1 MAGEKSGE
9 GDTNQLI
16 ISEGKNNNKIR
27 DCKTIVVYCIWVV
40 VQIFLFAYCI
50 ASLNLISIE
59 GTLAAVD
66 FAIVLL
72 LIIGIILSIF
82 GTCVLVRHVLKIQ

>member
-27 DCKTIVVYCIWVV
+27 DV
-40 VQIFLFAYCI
+40 LD
-50 ASLNLISIE
+50 ISH
-59 GTLAAVD
+59 
-66 FAIVLL
+66 AIL
-72 LIIGIILSIF
+72 
-82 GTCVLVRHVLKIQ
+82 HVEF

>member
-27 DCKTIVVYCIWVV
+27 DNIIIY
-40 VQIFLFAYCI
+40 
-50 ASLNLISIE
+50 NL
-59 GTLAAVD
+59 
-66 FAIVLL
+66 
-72 LIIGIILSIF
+72 
-82 GTCVLVRHVLKIQ
+82 